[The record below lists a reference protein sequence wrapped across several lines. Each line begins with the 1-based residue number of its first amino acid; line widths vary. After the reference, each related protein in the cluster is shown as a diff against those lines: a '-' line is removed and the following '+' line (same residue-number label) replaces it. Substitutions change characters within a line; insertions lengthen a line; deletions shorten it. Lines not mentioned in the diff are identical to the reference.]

1 MEWERPMTLYDESDV
16 QSIKSGGSTVDAT
29 QISDLEQPHI
39 DGWMSSATSQAI
51 YPNVPLVVEAKEAED
66 DEEGD
71 SRVNL
76 NRRRDRVPV
85 TESFTSSSSSS
96 SLQTIHR
103 PLYGGPVTT
112 THIGGG
118 VRFFQQPAFIPL
130 SVCSPK
136 DEPQTVPCV
145 AERTKTGG
153 GKLERKRER
162 NRLAAQKCR
171 LRKVE
176 QINVLQERVQALN
189 QTRVELERTVEE
201 LRRQV
206 NLLHQHLR
214 QHVSSGC
221 QLFHRRQ
228 LNTVVG

>member
-1 MEWERPMTLYDESDV
+1 MDWERTMTLYDESDAHAAR
-16 QSIKSGGSTVDAT
+16 SCCLTVDAS
-29 QISDLEQPHI
+29 QISELEQQNV
-39 DGWMSSATSQAI
+39 DGWLSSEPRSARRLLPTSATGTTQVVYS
-51 YPNVPLVVEAKEAED
+51 NVPLVVEAKEAED
-66 DEEGD
+66 EEEGD
-71 SRVNL
+71 SKPL
-76 NRRRDRVPV
+76 SRRRDRFPV
-85 TESFTSSSSSS
+85 AESFVSSSTR
-96 SLQTIHR
+96 QKIH
-103 PLYGGPVTT
+103 GGPVTT
-112 THIGGG
+112 TNGGGG

-145 AERTKTGG
+145 AATPVTSS
-153 GKLERKRER
+153 KLERKRER

-171 LRKVE
+171 HRKVE
-176 QINVLQERVQALN
+176 QISILQERVKTLS

-221 QLFHRRQ
+221 QLSHG
-228 LNTVVG
+228 NKA